1 MKKLIA
7 FMLAGIMLLCLSSCG
22 KETNNPSDA
31 LNVVSGGSEQES
43 ANLKDILVEKTEQGV
58 RLVFSFV
65 CGSEGVTA
73 QEQAMKGLPPY
84 TLSLTDTPYRL
95 KLSIAAL
102 AHWDYVNNS
111 IISDETGLIQGGV
124 VKVLP
129 SESRSGATDLYFNL
143 SSMTNM
149 TVSEEDGRLVV
160 DLVKKDFQASQ
171 AYYVVGNLYYEYSEG
186 SLPEEAELTPTLATD
201 LTNVV
206 MISRAFGEQSE
217 AEALMNKIKTDFSE
231 ALAGK
236 ELRVIQLEAGKLPEY
251 YAQEDLDAINLK
263 KVIRRDGQEETAQA
277 LFPDGV
283 FICWS
288 PDKSTAVFSKRSEGT
303 SYDEMAL
310 EYLFTVDSQG
320 VKTQLL
326 NDEYAQIVFG
336 AYSPDGSKLLIIEQ
350 VDEIQY
356 CSIYDFNTHTRTNL
370 PEEEVGTY
378 IPGIAWAPDSQSI
391 YMMSAVDIMLNL
403 KKYDI
408 ASGKTSPVSEGAGI
422 DTSLY
427 AFDGKLYYIDVVD
440 EAETLVSLELESGE
454 QNEIAEVGMFSM
466 SSDGRYI
473 LLQSNEADM
482 SDGYTK
488 LSLYDNQ
495 TGESK
500 ELIGERII
508 SDYFFSVNNDKVYV
522 VSDTEEDVFMHEI
535 YCYDIASGS
544 LSKLFDCVNGIL
556 DAGRE
561 GELLVRTT
569 YSTSRGDFPV
579 TYAVSEAV
587 G

>member
-160 DLVKKDFQASQ
+160 DLAKKDFQASQ

-277 LFPDGV
+277 LFPDGA

-454 QNEIAEVGMFSM
+454 QNEIAEVGM
-466 SSDGRYI
+466 
-473 LLQSNEADM
+473 
-482 SDGYTK
+482 
-488 LSLYDNQ
+488 LYRF
-495 TGESK
+495 
-500 ELIGERII
+500 IG
-508 SDYFFSVNNDKVYV
+508 
-522 VSDTEEDVFMHEI
+522 
-535 YCYDIASGS
+535 G
-544 LSKLFDCVNGIL
+544 
-556 DAGRE
+556 
-561 GELLVRTT
+561 
-569 YSTSRGDFPV
+569 
-579 TYAVSEAV
+579 
-587 G
+587 

>member
-7 FMLAGIMLLCLSSCG
+7 LMLAGIMLLCLGSCG
-22 KETNNPSDA
+22 KETNNPSGA

-43 ANLKDILVEKTEQGV
+43 ANLKDIIVEKTEQGV

-171 AYYVVGNLYYEYSEG
+171 AYYVAGNLYYEYSEG

>member
-1 MKKLIA
+1 MKKFIA

-22 KETNNPSDA
+22 KETNNPSGA

-160 DLVKKDFQASQ
+160 DLAKKDFQASQ

-310 EYLFTVDSQG
+310 EYLFMVDSQG

>member
-561 GELLVRTT
+561 GELLVSTT
-569 YSTSRGDFPV
+569 YSTSP
-579 TYAVSEAV
+579 
-587 G
+587 

>member
-160 DLVKKDFQASQ
+160 DLAKKDFQASQ

-378 IPGIAWAPDSQSI
+378 ISGIAWASDSQSI

-408 ASGKTSPVSEGAGI
+408 ASGETSPVSEGAGI

>member
-160 DLVKKDFQASQ
+160 DLAKKDFQASQ

-378 IPGIAWAPDSQSI
+378 ISGIAWASDSQSI

-408 ASGKTSPVSEGAGI
+408 ASVETSPVSEGAGI

>member
-160 DLVKKDFQASQ
+160 DLAKKDFQASQ

>member
-171 AYYVVGNLYYEYSEG
+171 AYYVAGNLYYEYSEG

-378 IPGIAWAPDSQSI
+378 ISGIAWASDSQSI

-408 ASGKTSPVSEGAGI
+408 ASGETSPVSEGAGI

>member
-160 DLVKKDFQASQ
+160 DLAKKDFQASQ

-473 LLQSNEADM
+473 LLQSNEADL

-561 GELLVRTT
+561 GELLVRAT

>member
-171 AYYVVGNLYYEYSEG
+171 AYYVAGNLYYEYSEG

-336 AYSPDGSKLLIIEQ
+336 AYSPDGSKLLNIEQ
-350 VDEIQY
+350 DDDLQY

-482 SDGYTK
+482 SEGYTK

-561 GELLVRTT
+561 GELLVRAT

>member
-160 DLVKKDFQASQ
+160 DLAKKDFQASQ

-508 SDYFFSVNNDKVYV
+508 SDYFFSVNNDKVYA

-561 GELLVRTT
+561 GELLVRAT

>member
-160 DLVKKDFQASQ
+160 DLAKKDFQASQ

-427 AFDGKLYYIDVVD
+427 SFDGKLYYIDVVD

>member
-160 DLVKKDFQASQ
+160 DLAKKDFQASQ

-236 ELRVIQLEAGKLPEY
+236 ELRVIQLEAGKLPDY

-378 IPGIAWAPDSQSI
+378 ISGIAWASDSQSI

-408 ASGKTSPVSEGAGI
+408 ASGETSPVSEGAGI

>member
-160 DLVKKDFQASQ
+160 DLAKKDFQASQ

-310 EYLFTVDSQG
+310 EYLVTVDSQG

-561 GELLVRTT
+561 GELLVRAT

>member
-160 DLVKKDFQASQ
+160 DLAKKDFQASQ

-378 IPGIAWAPDSQSI
+378 ISGIAWAPDSQSI

-408 ASGKTSPVSEGAGI
+408 ASGETSPVSEGAGI

>member
-160 DLVKKDFQASQ
+160 DLAKKDFQASQ

-378 IPGIAWAPDSQSI
+378 ISGIAWASDSQSI

-408 ASGKTSPVSEGAGI
+408 ASGETSPVSEGAGI

-561 GELLVRTT
+561 GELLVRAT

>member
-7 FMLAGIMLLCLSSCG
+7 LMLAGIMLLCLSSCG

-43 ANLKDILVEKTEQGV
+43 ANLKDIIVEKTEQGV

-160 DLVKKDFQASQ
+160 DLAKKDFQASQ
-171 AYYVVGNLYYEYSEG
+171 AYYVAGNLYYEYSEG

-378 IPGIAWAPDSQSI
+378 ISGIAWASDSQSI

>member
-160 DLVKKDFQASQ
+160 DLAKKDFQASQ

-320 VKTQLL
+320 AKTQLL

>member
-171 AYYVVGNLYYEYSEG
+171 AYYVAGNLYYEYSEG

-561 GELLVRTT
+561 GELLVRAT

>member
-160 DLVKKDFQASQ
+160 DLAKKDFQASQ
-171 AYYVVGNLYYEYSEG
+171 AYYVVGTLYYEYSEG

-378 IPGIAWAPDSQSI
+378 ISGIAWASDSQSI

-408 ASGKTSPVSEGAGI
+408 ASGETSPVSEGAGI

>member
-22 KETNNPSDA
+22 KETNNPSGA

-160 DLVKKDFQASQ
+160 DLAKKDFQASQ

-561 GELLVRTT
+561 GELLVRAT

>member
-1 MKKLIA
+1 MKKFIA

-22 KETNNPSDA
+22 KETNNPSGA

-58 RLVFSFV
+58 RPVFSFV

-160 DLVKKDFQASQ
+160 DLAKKDFQASQ

-310 EYLFTVDSQG
+310 EYLFMVDSQG

>member
-160 DLVKKDFQASQ
+160 DLAKKDFQASQ

-336 AYSPDGSKLLIIEQ
+336 APDGSKLLIIEQ

>member
-160 DLVKKDFQASQ
+160 DLAKKDFQASQ

-473 LLQSNEADM
+473 LLQSNIQNLVYMITRRARAR
-482 SDGYTK
+482 
-488 LSLYDNQ
+488 SL
-495 TGESK
+495 
-500 ELIGERII
+500 
-508 SDYFFSVNNDKVYV
+508 
-522 VSDTEEDVFMHEI
+522 
-535 YCYDIASGS
+535 
-544 LSKLFDCVNGIL
+544 
-556 DAGRE
+556 
-561 GELLVRTT
+561 
-569 YSTSRGDFPV
+569 
-579 TYAVSEAV
+579 
-587 G
+587 

>member
-160 DLVKKDFQASQ
+160 DLAKKDFQASQ

-310 EYLFTVDSQG
+310 EYLFMVDSQG

-408 ASGKTSPVSEGAGI
+408 ASGETSPVSEGAGI

>member
-160 DLVKKDFQASQ
+160 DLVKKDFQASR

>member
-160 DLVKKDFQASQ
+160 DLAKKDFQASQ

-408 ASGKTSPVSEGAGI
+408 ASGETSPVSEGAGI